1 MIFSAKI
8 QLPVYENFYIDR
20 WQIDALVFVTSRIS
34 CMAPLAVIPLNVKMI
49 FQRSLNAWQVNC
61 TTICFW
67 ELWKPFFI
75 LPYQCLMPHFDIN
88 IYFSAGR
95 NHIPCCQK
103 AGVPDLCQD
112 MCIGSYTVQTD
123 DVRSQVSCAAY
134 TAPTLVCI
142 AEGVSKWIL

>member
-1 MIFSAKI
+1 MSK
-8 QLPVYENFYIDR
+8 
-20 WQIDALVFVTSRIS
+20 
-34 CMAPLAVIPLNVKMI
+34 
-49 FQRSLNAWQVNC
+49 C
-61 TTICFW
+61 TN
-67 ELWKPFFI
+67 
-75 LPYQCLMPHFDIN
+75 IN
-88 IYFSAGR
+88 LYFSAGR

-142 AEGVSKWIL
+142 AEGVSK